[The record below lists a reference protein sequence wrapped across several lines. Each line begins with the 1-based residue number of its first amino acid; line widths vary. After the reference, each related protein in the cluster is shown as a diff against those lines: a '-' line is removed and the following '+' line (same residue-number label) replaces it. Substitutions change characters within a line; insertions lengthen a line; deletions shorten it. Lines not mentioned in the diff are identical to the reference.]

1 MAKRAQRLN
10 VTVSREMTVA
20 LEVLAAKTNLSLT
33 TQAMVTLR
41 QALHQTI
48 MSDGVQ
54 LRLRQERA
62 LQTREDW
69 LADRTSDTYVA
80 NALSAAQGE
89 AADAPAE

>member
-10 VTVSREMTVA
+10 VTVSREMTIA
-20 LEVLAAKTNLSLT
+20 LEVLASKTNLSLT
-33 TQAMVTLR
+33 SQAMVVLR

-48 MSDGVQ
+48 QSDGVQ

-69 LADRTSDTYVA
+69 LQDRGSETYVS
-80 NALSAAQGE
+80 NALKAAEG
-89 AADAPAE
+89 DDNYAPS